1 MLVDILECQ
10 EWILSAEIKRL
21 LNAGSGPGSAPRI
34 ARMISAQGWEEVRFD
49 IDPDVRPD
57 VVGSILDLG
66 SSFESQS
73 FNAIWSSHVLE
84 HLYAHE
90 TFPTLRQFH
99 RILKPDGFALIMT
112 PDIDAVAR
120 FIVDHGIAT
129 IAYNSAAGPIRPL
142 DMLYG
147 HSRAIEEGHVHMA
160 HRTGFTAERL
170 GNLLLMA
177 GFPNVSVTTENFEV
191 CALALM
197 PGADGAAIQQT
208 LLETGFNFQEA
219 AA

>member
-1 MLVDILECQ
+1 LP
-10 EWILSAEIKRL
+10 AGIKRL
-21 LNAGSGPGSAPRI
+21 LNAGSGPGSARRI
-34 ARMISAQGWEEVRFD
+34 ARMVDQQGWEEVRFD
-49 IDPDVRPD
+49 IDPDVSPD

-66 SSFESQS
+66 SSFEPQS
-73 FNAIWSSHVLE
+73 IDVVWSSHVLE

-90 TFPTLRQFH
+90 VFPTLCQFH
-99 RILKPDGFALIMT
+99 RVLKLDGFALIMS
-112 PDIDAVAR
+112 PDLEAVAH
-120 FIVDHGIAT
+120 FIVEHGIAA
-129 IAYNSAAGPIRPL
+129 IAYNSPSGPIRPL

-177 GFPNVSVTTENFEV
+177 GFPTVSAMTENFEV

-197 PGADGAAIQQT
+197 PEADGMAIQKT

-219 AA
+219 LV

>member
-1 MLVDILECQ
+1 
-10 EWILSAEIKRL
+10 LSASMKRL
-21 LNAGSGPGSAPRI
+21 LNAGSGPGPARRI
-34 ARMISAQGWEEVRFD
+34 ARMVDRQGWEEVRFD
-49 IDPDVRPD
+49 IDPEVKPD

-66 SSFESQS
+66 GSFEPQS
-73 FNAIWSSHVLE
+73 FDAVWSSHVLE

-90 TFPTLRQFH
+90 VFPTLRQFH
-99 RILKPDGFALIMT
+99 RILKPDGFALIT
-112 PDIDAVAR
+112 SPDIESVAQ
-120 FIVDHGIAT
+120 FIIEHGIAA
-129 IAYNSAAGPIRPL
+129 IAYNSPAGPIRPL

-147 HSRAIEEGHVHMA
+147 HSRAIEEGHVYMA

-177 GFPNVSVTTENFEV
+177 GFPTVSITTENFEV

-197 PGADGAAIQQT
+197 PYADSEGIQKT

-219 AA
+219 SA